1 MLTSRQTEIL
11 DFIRARIVGHGAPPT
26 RAEIVSQF
34 GFASPTAADDHL
46 RALARKGAIEL
57 VPGAARGIRLRE
69 AAASV
74 AGLRRHA
81 AWEPAGAGG
90 ASETRVAALGH
101 GDAGLPL
108 IGRVAA
114 GSPLLAVENL
124 ERHVPVEAALFKP
137 RADYLLRVQGE
148 SMREAGIRDGDLLA
162 VHRTET
168 ARNGQ
173 IVVARLDDEVT
184 VKRFERRG
192 DIVHLRPEN
201 AEFEPIRVDL
211 SRQVLAIEGLAVG
224 LLRASGF
231 ARN

>member
-11 DFIRARIVGHGAPPT
+11 DFIRARITEHGSPPT
-26 RAEIVSQF
+26 RAEICSQF
-34 GFASPTAADDHL
+34 GFVSPTAADDHL

-69 AAASV
+69 TAAS
-74 AGLRRHA
+74 A
-81 AWEPAGAGG
+81 
-90 ASETRVAALGH
+90 
-101 GDAGLPL
+101 AGLPL

-137 RADYLLRVQGE
+137 RADYLLRVRGE

-162 VHRTET
+162 VHRTES

-173 IVVARLDDEVT
+173 IVVARLGDEVT

-211 SRQVLAIEGLAVG
+211 SRQALAIEGLAVG
-224 LLRASGF
+224 LLRTGGF